1 MEDIKVNTPTRKT
14 SVTKRFTFEACHY
27 LPEYKGACHN
37 LHGHSYVLEVT
48 VSGDIIEDG
57 DKKGMILDF
66 KDLKSE
72 VKSLIID
79 RVDHCNLND
88 IFPNPTAE
96 IMANTFFSIIENS
109 FDHKGIKLERIRLW
123 ETRDSYAEVT
133 RSWFHVILSRNI

>member
-1 MEDIKVNTPTRKT
+1 MEDIKVNTQTRKT
-14 SVTKRFTFEACHY
+14 SVTKRFTFEACHH

-96 IMANTFFSIIENS
+96 IMANTFFSILENS
-109 FDHKGIKLERIRLW
+109 FDSKGITLDRIRLW

-133 RSWFHVILSRNI
+133 RS